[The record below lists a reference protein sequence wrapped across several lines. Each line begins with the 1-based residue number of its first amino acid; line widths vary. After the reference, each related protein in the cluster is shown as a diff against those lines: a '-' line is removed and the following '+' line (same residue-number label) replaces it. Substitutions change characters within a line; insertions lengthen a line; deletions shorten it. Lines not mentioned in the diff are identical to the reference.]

1 MEQWKT
7 SGFCPGQNCDEVTDS
22 TVLRSPPSRFP
33 FPVSSP
39 WPSVLRFSPATED
52 YPGFLHSPRA
62 RLPGSSPGIGWP
74 SIDDWLVEGNER
86 PVLLPQVWTDSEAL
100 IDTAGL
106 PQGTWLRLGL
116 DLRAYLYLTFP
127 LSCPAPPVPGKTF
140 NKSFAYTALSLGL
153 LPEKSGH
160 IEIARG
166 VHSQWE
172 SYHLLWPAWK
182 VTSWIEMSPTSELR
196 LWMQTGFL
204 FLKKE
209 IITWGSFIMPA
220 LSLD

>member
-1 MEQWKT
+1 M
-7 SGFCPGQNCDEVTDS
+7 SRFCPGQTCDEEATDI

-33 FPVSSP
+33 FLASSP
-39 WPSVLRFSPATED
+39 WLSLLHFLPATED
-52 YPGFLHSPRA
+52 HPGFLHSSRA

-74 SIDDWLVEGNER
+74 SIDAWLVEGDER
-86 PVLLPQVWTDSEAL
+86 PVLLPQVWTDSEVL

-106 PQGTWLRLGL
+106 PQGTWLKLGL
-116 DLRAYLYLTFP
+116 DLRTHLYLTFP

-140 NKSFAYTALSLGL
+140 NKSFAYMALSLGL

-172 SYHLLWPAWK
+172 PCPLLWPTWK
-182 VTSWIEMSPTSELR
+182 VTSLIEVSPTYELG

-204 FLKKE
+204 FFKKE